1 MKLIFDHSKSI
12 FDREVPLIYLD
23 AEREDESAKYMLENG
38 WVPYYE
44 NNEECWYQTKSSR
57 LKIKNISIRRKKELE
72 KIKITSFT
80 NNNLIK
86 KPIGLEWYSYGN
98 FEDFYFDDIFW
109 GRVLFIEDQVV
120 YTVMNK
126 TNDKKS
132 YGTLSYYYLLEKFF
146 GEYEFLYI
154 TDYFSQFEYK
164 KNLPNFQFWNGNGW
178 FKDLN

>member
-12 FDREVPLIYLD
+12 FNEEVPLIYLD

-57 LKIKNISIRRKKELE
+57 LKIENISIRRKKELE

-98 FEDFYFDDIFW
+98 FEDF
-109 GRVLFIEDQVV
+109 
-120 YTVMNK
+120 
-126 TNDKKS
+126 
-132 YGTLSYYYLLEKFF
+132 
-146 GEYEFLYI
+146 
-154 TDYFSQFEYK
+154 
-164 KNLPNFQFWNGNGW
+164 
-178 FKDLN
+178 